1 MSDEKNTTEQVEA
14 SAPGFTLEQL
24 RDVIREET
32 AASEEKVVRDF
43 DEKIEALRK
52 PNRDAVPEY
61 VNRHGEK
68 VTKLR
73 NASERRYARLSEDE
87 KQYRDDESDHWAA
100 EWIRSLATGNRPAMH
115 RAAEKIDAYYGRAST
130 LEGTADLGG
139 DLSSGTGG
147 PLLPIPI
154 AGLVQVARDKR
165 SVGRRLF
172 RVWPMREQTRRIST
186 VGAATAAMVAEGS
199 TAAQGEPTPGVIVLA
214 AKKIQCLFK
223 ASVEMLAD
231 SAFDVVS
238 IYSQSAGTAIG
249 AKEDV
254 QFATS
259 DGIAPNIQ
267 EALAGQNVDEAAP
280 GTLTMEDVIKLF
292 FSCPQPYRAQ
302 GVFLGNAVTLRL
314 VSQLV
319 DGASGAGRQAMIPY
333 GAGPAGVTDVGG
345 SGVLLGRPVVEFPL
359 ADGTLWFGDPMAA
372 YAIGDRQQITASVS
386 EHVDFASDL
395 VNFKFTARFDGVN
408 VDDGATG
415 ASWQMAG
422 LSAVA

>member
-1 MSDEKNTTEQVEA
+1 MSDEKNSTEHVEA

-115 RAAEKIDAYYGRAST
+115 RAAEKIDAYYSRAST

-147 PLLPIPI
+147 PLLPVPL
-154 AGLVQVARDKR
+154 AGLIQIARDAR

-172 RVWPMREQTRRIST
+172 QVVPMREQTRRIST

-199 TAAQGEPTPGVIVLA
+199 TASQGEPAFATVVLA
-214 AKKIQCLFK
+214 AKKAQVLVK

-231 SAFDVVS
+231 SAFDLVS
-238 IYSQSAGTAIG
+238 AYSTRAGTALG
-249 AKEDV
+249 ALEDV
-254 QFATS
+254 QIATS
-259 DGIAPNIQ
+259 NGTPPNIQ
-267 EALAGQNVDEAAP
+267 EALAGQNVAEASA
-280 GTLTMEDVIKLF
+280 GVLTIEDIIKLF
-292 FSCPQPYRAQ
+292 FSCPEPYRGQ
-302 GVFLGNAVTLRL
+302 GVFLGASATLQL
-314 VSQLV
+314 VSQIV
-319 DGASGAGRQAMIPY
+319 DGNGRQAMLSMP
-333 GAGPAGVTDVGG
+333 AEPAGVTDVGG
-345 SGVLLGRPVVEFPL
+345 VGRLLGRPVVEFPL
-359 ADGTLWFGDPMAA
+359 ASGTLWFGDPMAA
-372 YAIGDRQQITASVS
+372 YAIGDRQQITAAVS
-386 EHVDFASDL
+386 DHVDFASDL
-395 VNFKFTARFDGVN
+395 VNFKFTERFDGVN

-415 ASWQMAG
+415 ASWQIAG
-422 LSAVA
+422 ITSVA